1 MIIVYVLK
9 SISENY
15 HYIGHTKDLKNRLKL
30 HNDGRVRTSKSHRP
44 YKLIYKENFA
54 DTGEA
59 IRRER
64 FLKRGEGNIWL
75 RNKLMKSNLW

>member
-30 HNDGRVRTSKSHRP
+30 HNNGRVRASKSYGP
-44 YKLIYKENFA
+44 YKLIYTENF
-54 DTGEA
+54 DDMGEA

-64 FLKRGEGNIWL
+64 FLKRGEGNICL